1 MTKEK
6 FRLRDEIT
14 GEVQETLYT
23 IGYIEQDY
31 EIPEL
36 EWYYLVSEYNDEN
49 IEFEPKYNLHYA
61 KITNN
66 EENLLV

>member
-23 IGYIEQDY
+23 IGYIEQDD